1 MCGDCIGTRGMNL
14 NKGKKWLWL
23 RKVQHMIE
31 RKGCGLCCPRIRD
44 PKELR
49 NTVMVTIARS
59 NITGYMVAGEYMVSR
74 DTFSRD

>member
-1 MCGDCIGTRGMNL
+1 
-14 NKGKKWLWL
+14 
-23 RKVQHMIE
+23 MIE